1 MIGKIKSNKGST
13 LITAVVIMI
22 IVASLGIFTSLV
34 LANNARISL
43 RRIDKKMEIIKT
55 ENMVYDFLNNLAI
68 SDFETWVNDG
78 DRKLY
83 FSSDGELK
91 YSESELNDEKIYF
104 PVSFTNG
111 EDLLNY
117 IFIFENVDFTLEC
130 EVIFSNISKS
140 YIIVRWGV

>member
-1 MIGKIKSNKGST
+1 MIRKIKSNKGST

-68 SDFETWVNDG
+68 SDLKTWINDG

-83 FSSDGELK
+83 FSPDGELK
-91 YSESELNDEKIYF
+91 YSESELNEEKIYF
-104 PVSFTNG
+104 PISFKNG
-111 EDLLNY
+111 DGLNY
-117 IFIFENVDFTLEC
+117 IFIFENGDCTLEC
-130 EVIFSNISKS
+130 EVTFSNISKS

>member
-1 MIGKIKSNKGST
+1 
-13 LITAVVIMI
+13 
-22 IVASLGIFTSLV
+22 
-34 LANNARISL
+34 
-43 RRIDKKMEIIKT
+43 MEIIKT

-68 SDFETWVNDG
+68 SDLETWVNDE

-104 PVSFTNG
+104 PISFTNG
-111 EDLLNY
+111 EGLNY
-117 IFIFENVDFTLEC
+117 IFIFENVDCTLEC
-130 EVIFSNISKS
+130 EVTFSNISKS

>member
-1 MIGKIKSNKGST
+1 MMKKLKSNKGST
-13 LITAVVIMI
+13 LITAVIIMI

-68 SDFETWVNDG
+68 SDLETWVNDE

-104 PVSFTNG
+104 PISFTNG
-111 EDLLNY
+111 EGLNY
-117 IFIFENVDFTLEC
+117 IFIFENGDCTLEC
-130 EVIFSNISKS
+130 EVTFSNISKS